1 MSIIK
6 TLEALGQ
13 DPSLSAD
20 NLTNLQRQELEQL
33 KQHAK
38 FENANMMIID
48 PDTPDEDP
56 EPSKNPE
63 HR

>member
-6 TLEALGQ
+6 TLEALGN

-20 NLTNLQRQELEQL
+20 NLTSQQRQEIEQL

-38 FENANMMIID
+38 FVNANMMIGE

-56 EPSKNPE
+56 EPNKNPDD
-63 HR
+63 R